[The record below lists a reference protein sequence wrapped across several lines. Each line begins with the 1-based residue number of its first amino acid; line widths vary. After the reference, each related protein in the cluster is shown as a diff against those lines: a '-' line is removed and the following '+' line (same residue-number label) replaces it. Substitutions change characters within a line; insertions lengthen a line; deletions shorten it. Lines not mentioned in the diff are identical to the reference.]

1 MNLVCRDLK
10 DGAGCGLTAKRS
22 HRTIIRVQ
30 SSFCKLACTMGLETA
45 MRMREQL
52 RSRAETIPGVSC
64 ANEAAADGIGIVED
78 GDTKQL

>member
-1 MNLVCRDLK
+1 
-10 DGAGCGLTAKRS
+10 
-22 HRTIIRVQ
+22 
-30 SSFCKLACTMGLETA
+30 MGLETA